1 MLELDYALN
10 YILKGIE
17 IVTKNAGFK
26 ADYPDGVRP
35 PEVPVFKDGD
45 ASVIMLRSDAGR
57 IKIRYSDGK
66 VALYIAGADEA
77 DTPDDDMTRASLSL
91 LELDTYDE
99 RDAKYI
105 IDDFTESIEKAFG
118 SKVASKDAKNNAKL
132 PTPVSKAAAKSGA
145 LSYDANTLANR
156 FTAIYPELREEYKKN
171 VDTYGE
177 FLAEDFF
184 NSYGTKIIIDTIR
197 ENNKVKMRKL
207 FNLLNDIYEDGTN
220 ETQSLV
226 AVTILGTMNNDPKLI
241 ENAVEYMSE
250 TMREPVLEVNKY
262 LASKKSK
269 GARMRLE
276 NPPLYKPKKKK
287 KKGMLS
293 QMLGM

>member
-10 YILKGIE
+10 YILKGIDT
-17 IVTKNAGFK
+17 ITKNAGFK
-26 ADYPDGVRP
+26 ADYPDGVRAP
-35 PEVPVFKDGD
+35 AAPIFKSGD
-45 ASVIMLRSDAGR
+45 TSTIMLRGDAGR

-66 VALYIAGADEA
+66 VALYIANADEA
-77 DTPDDDMTRASLSL
+77 DTPDEDMTRASLSL
-91 LELDTYDE
+91 LELDNYDE
-99 RDAKYI
+99 RDARYI

-118 SKVASKDAKNNAKL
+118 SKVASKDGKSNTKL
-132 PTPVSKAAAKSGA
+132 PAPVSKAAAKSGM

-156 FTAIYPELREEYKKN
+156 FTAIYPDLREEYKKN
-171 VDTYGE
+171 VETYGE
-177 FLAEDFF
+177 FLAEEFF
-184 NSYGTKIIIDTIR
+184 NEYGTKVVIDTIR
-197 ENNKVKMRKL
+197 ENNKIKMRKL

-226 AVTILGTMNNDPKLI
+226 AVTILGAMNNDAQLI
-241 ENAVEYMSE
+241 ENSVEYMSE

-262 LASKKSK
+262 LASGRSKS
-269 GARMRLE
+269 ARMRLE
-276 NPPLYKPKKKK
+276 NPPLYKPKKQK